1 MLSRVNRRTALLIR
15 WEDLAIGIQV
25 AAAFV
30 VSFVGIVAIHMVLIN
45 QPLERSL
52 WYGLFWGVLATV
64 VIVSGTR
71 TERAR
76 RLREQDPRAG
86 D

>member
-1 MLSRVNRRTALLIR
+1 MNGRPALLIR

-25 AAAFV
+25 AVAFV
-30 VSFVGIVAIHMVLIN
+30 VSFVVLVLIHMGLLN
-45 QPLERSL
+45 QPLGRSL

-64 VIVSGTR
+64 VIVVGTR

-76 RLREQDPRAG
+76 RLREQDPRTG
-86 D
+86 R

>member
-1 MLSRVNRRTALLIR
+1 MLSRVNRRPALLIR

-25 AAAFV
+25 TAAFV
-30 VSFVGIVAIHMVLIN
+30 VSFVAIVVIHMVLLN
-45 QPLERSL
+45 QPFERSL

-76 RLREQDPRAG
+76 RLRDQDPRADG
-86 D
+86 

>member
-1 MLSRVNRRTALLIR
+1 MLSRVNGRPALLIR

-30 VSFVGIVAIHMVLIN
+30 VSFVVLALIHMSLLN
-45 QPLERSL
+45 QPLGRSL

-64 VIVSGTR
+64 VIVAGTR

-86 D
+86 G

>member
-1 MLSRVNRRTALLIR
+1 MLSRVNRRPALLIR

-25 AAAFV
+25 TAAFV
-30 VSFVGIVAIHMVLIN
+30 VSFVAIVVIHMVLLN
-45 QPLERSL
+45 QPFERSL

-64 VIVSGTR
+64 VIVAGTR

-86 D
+86 G

>member
-1 MLSRVNRRTALLIR
+1 MNGRPALLIR

-30 VSFVGIVAIHMVLIN
+30 VSFVVLAMIHMSLFN
-45 QPLERSL
+45 QPLGRSL

-64 VIVSGTR
+64 VIVAGTR

-76 RLREQDPRAG
+76 RLREQDPGAG
-86 D
+86 G

>member
-1 MLSRVNRRTALLIR
+1 
-15 WEDLAIGIQV
+15 
-25 AAAFV
+25 
-30 VSFVGIVAIHMVLIN
+30 MVLIN

-76 RLREQDPRAG
+76 RLREQDPRKG